1 MIKEIRFEKIR
12 NTYTL
17 DIAYRTIFNRV
28 ISKNGK
34 TVEHKILLKVSSS
47 WDLSFRFK
55 DMAKYGLSLRELMTY

>member
-1 MIKEIRFEKIR
+1 LKRLGIH
-12 NTYTL
+12 THS
-17 DIAYRTIFNRV
+17 DIAYRTIFNRVRV